1 MSREPS
7 IRGEDQQL
15 EPDMVREQ
23 DVDER
28 FGWNLRPE
36 TLSEYI
42 GQPEVVES
50 LKIALTAAGKRREPV
65 EHVLLHGPPG
75 LGKTTLAHIVAKE
88 MQAKITHT
96 AGPALEKPVDIV
108 GILSNLDNGEV
119 LFIDEIHRLSRT
131 VEEYLY
137 SAMEDFEV
145 NFIYGKGAF
154 AKTLPYQLKHF
165 TLVGATTRA
174 GMLSPPLR
182 DRFGMI
188 YHLDYYSSEELTKVV
203 KRSAGILEVDVE
215 EDGAME
221 IAKRSRGTPRI
232 ANRLLRRVRDYAQVN
247 ADGKITQELADE
259 ALTKEGVDHAGLDR
273 LDRLYMTTIL
283 ENYNGGPVGVEALAA
298 TINEE
303 ANTLVDV
310 VEPFLLKMGF
320 VIRTP
325 AGRRI
330 GETGR
335 AHFGYSSEN
344 SPQQRLL

>member
-7 IRGEDQQL
+7 ITGEDQVE
-15 EPDMVREQ
+15 EPIEERKEE
-23 DVDER
+23 ER
-28 FGWNLRPE
+28 FAWNLRPL

-42 GQPEVVES
+42 GQKEVVES
-50 LKIALTAAGKRREPV
+50 LQIALTAALKRNEPV
-65 EHVLLHGPPG
+65 EHILLHGPPG
-75 LGKTTLAHIVAKE
+75 LGKTTLAHIIANE
-88 MQAKITHT
+88 MQSRITHT
-96 AGPALEKPVDIV
+96 AGPALEKPIDIV
-108 GILSNLDNGEV
+108 GILSNLDSGEV

-165 TLVGATTRA
+165 TMVGATTRA
-174 GMLSPPLR
+174 GMLTPPLR

-188 YHLDYYSSEELTKVV
+188 YHLDYYSPEELAKVV
-203 KRSAGILEVDVE
+203 KRSAGILGVGVD

-232 ANRLLRRVRDYAQVN
+232 ANRLLRRVRDFTEVN
-247 ADGKITQELADE
+247 ADGKINQKLADE
-259 ALTKEGVDHAGLDR
+259 ALSKEGVDHAGLDR
-273 LDRLYMTTIL
+273 LDRMYLTTIM

-325 AGRRI
+325 GGRKI

-335 AHFGYSSEN
+335 NHLGYPSE
-344 SPQQRLL
+344 SGPQQRLL